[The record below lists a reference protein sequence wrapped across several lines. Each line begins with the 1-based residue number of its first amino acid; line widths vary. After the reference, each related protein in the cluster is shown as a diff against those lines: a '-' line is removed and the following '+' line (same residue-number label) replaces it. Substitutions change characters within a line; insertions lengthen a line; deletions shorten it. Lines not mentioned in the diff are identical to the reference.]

1 MHSFSSVWYAGST
14 VLGRACA
21 FWMADS
27 EKGMVRVSA
36 DGSVVGSFSE
46 PPVDMADNSTARLTG
61 MAGAEN
67 AASAPVD
74 DSALVLL
81 DTSSPVTTKLW
92 RFLPDNQSFVL
103 LNTSGADLGPN
114 ITGVALDV
122 VDNAIY
128 LSDTRTRRVIRLLP
142 SGELDSSFDTS
153 GVGLVEPAGLASLP
167 REFGIFV
174 ADSGYNGTGAL
185 IALASNAQTYYTI
198 LPENTT
204 PPMFRPLSVAYDG
217 GTRLMYAADSNGYVF
232 QFALVDF
239 KQQAAHRPVP
249 TASHI
254 VSMTANADSYLY
266 MLDAYSRRLIILSW
280 DSKWELGDDCARSI
294 LPSSSSTAS
303 SSSSSTAPSL
313 PVPRQLW
320 SAAAI
325 AGIVVAA
332 VGVVAAL
339 VGASGWY
346 YMTWK
351 RRQGGGGRSKGA
363 GERLMAEHEQ
373 KEDEWEEN
381 DGEATDDDE
390 AVEDTTERM
399 VSPVG
404 AETSMAD
411 GEHKSEEPA
420 LLAPLD
426 RPSRLSV
433 DVDVGE
439 ERHAAD
445 RRYDYY
451 VQRYEVVAVVGDMQ
465 QLGERRQWEE
475 SGASTGQL
483 LSIQTSHNTLQ
494 LPFQT
499 SHKTAHRSPSTATT
513 GSAKSHSSDTSS
525 STSSSSSS
533 TSSSDYL
540 PSTPS
545 RPFDAATATSASGAS
560 SAAAVQSPLH
570 ITALQSAWPRTNVT
584 FIDTVTDLSILGE
597 GSSGVVYRG
606 VYRGMACVVKLPK
619 AVSLTGAAWREWQCH
634 LCLPPHPN
642 LVRFLGALPMSSTN
656 YLVLGF
662 VRQGSLH
669 SLLRHAWY
677 SRPYAVMR
685 CMRDVCA
692 ALRHIH
698 VAGIV
703 HRDVSC
709 RNILVD
715 SDGSM
720 VLADL
725 GLATQL
731 SAPDES
737 MLQTAVPVRWTSPE
751 SLADST
757 YSSKSDV
764 WSLGVA
770 LWEMTK
776 QGALPYGQQQRN
788 TKQCIR
794 PIIARQLTLQVDE
807 QWGRA
812 DDMSRAEWQLADRV
826 RQLIQLCL
834 TYDVEQRPDSEQL
847 AEMAKRCWEEWQ
859 AAAGSEADQ
868 LERAW
873 RSYHVD
879 LQQRLGPPTSHQQ
892 PVIA

>member
-1 MHSFSSVWYAGST
+1 M
-14 VLGRACA
+14 
-21 FWMADS
+21 
-27 EKGMVRVSA
+27 
-36 DGSVVGSFSE
+36 
-46 PPVDMADNSTARLTG
+46 
-61 MAGAEN
+61 
-67 AASAPVD
+67 
-74 DSALVLL
+74 
-81 DTSSPVTTKLW
+81 
-92 RFLPDNQSFVL
+92 
-103 LNTSGADLGPN
+103 
-114 ITGVALDV
+114 
-122 VDNAIY
+122 
-128 LSDTRTRRVIRLLP
+128 
-142 SGELDSSFDTS
+142 
-153 GVGLVEPAGLASLP
+153 
-167 REFGIFV
+167 
-174 ADSGYNGTGAL
+174 
-185 IALASNAQTYYTI
+185 
-198 LPENTT
+198 
-204 PPMFRPLSVAYDG
+204 
-217 GTRLMYAADSNGYVF
+217 
-232 QFALVDF
+232 
-239 KQQAAHRPVP
+239 
-249 TASHI
+249 
-254 VSMTANADSYLY
+254 
-266 MLDAYSRRLIILSW
+266 
-280 DSKWELGDDCARSI
+280 
-294 LPSSSSTAS
+294 
-303 SSSSSTAPSL
+303 
-313 PVPRQLW
+313 
-320 SAAAI
+320 
-325 AGIVVAA
+325 
-332 VGVVAAL
+332 
-339 VGASGWY
+339 
-346 YMTWK
+346 
-351 RRQGGGGRSKGA
+351 
-363 GERLMAEHEQ
+363 
-373 KEDEWEEN
+373 
-381 DGEATDDDE
+381 
-390 AVEDTTERM
+390 
-399 VSPVG
+399 
-404 AETSMAD
+404 
-411 GEHKSEEPA
+411 
-420 LLAPLD
+420 
-426 RPSRLSV
+426 
-433 DVDVGE
+433 
-439 ERHAAD
+439 
-445 RRYDYY
+445 
-451 VQRYEVVAVVGDMQ
+451 
-465 QLGERRQWEE
+465 
-475 SGASTGQL
+475 
-483 LSIQTSHNTLQ
+483 
-494 LPFQT
+494 
-499 SHKTAHRSPSTATT
+499 
-513 GSAKSHSSDTSS
+513 
-525 STSSSSSS
+525 
-533 TSSSDYL
+533 
-540 PSTPS
+540 
-545 RPFDAATATSASGAS
+545 
-560 SAAAVQSPLH
+560 QSPLH

-859 AAAGSEADQ
+859 AAAGSEADRVAVEQ
-868 LERAW
+868 LESEWAA
-873 RSYHVD
+873 YHMEV
-879 LQQRLGPPTSHQQ
+879 QQRLGPADASKRDT
-892 PVIA
+892 A